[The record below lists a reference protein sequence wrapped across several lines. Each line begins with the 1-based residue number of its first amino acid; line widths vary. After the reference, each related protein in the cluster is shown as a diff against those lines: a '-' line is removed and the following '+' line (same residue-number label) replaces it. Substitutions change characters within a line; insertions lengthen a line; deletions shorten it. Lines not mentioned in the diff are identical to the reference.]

1 MAQKPIQ
8 DVDYNQT
15 YTHENEDN
23 PSIQTSKKHKL
34 PRLMTL
40 QTSEVLDSYSIG
52 FAGSGNIY
60 KAIKDFNSEE
70 LRGAMYMGLG
80 DVAEL
85 GFDVSEFSTSE
96 EQKEKIMRGHIK
108 LQLVK
113 ESSLLPAMSLSYGS
127 NLKNDFT
134 SDNGWEYQM
143 NRNQYVFGISKNFSV
158 QNLDFSIHPTLFLL
172 SDKLISVKDID
183 LENNSGKLI
192 PNWGLGLTWAHS
204 ENTMFILEAR
214 KTEILNIS
222 QLEKNQLAYDSALE
236 GNLGVR
242 FNLKNWLF
250 IDSGVKNI
258 YHQDKKTLET
268 EIHAN
273 LSGVI
278 PLRSLLSR
286 SAKK

>member
-1 MAQKPIQ
+1 
-8 DVDYNQT
+8 
-15 YTHENEDN
+15 
-23 PSIQTSKKHKL
+23 
-34 PRLMTL
+34 MTL